1 VSPAIKLS
9 HESSKLVPSDRPEI
23 KPRWANAQAP
33 VAAEREF
40 PPPPSPLVAF
50 PFLVSTGSR
59 ALGAARVVV
68 SRPSSNKGALPVAKR
83 IEKQKR
89 RSGRSSDTDTAE
101 IIPLYKAKYAAE
113 RSPPPIR
120 PLNPNQAEYL
130 DALRSSPQVIV
141 LGPAG
146 TGKTWIAA
154 THAADLYRA
163 RQISKIIL
171 TRPNVPCGR
180 SLGFFPGSLE
190 EKFAPWAA
198 PVIEAIRD
206 RIGAAAYEIALKR
219 REIEMVPFEVMRGR
233 SWKDAFVLLDEAQ
246 NTTPAEIKM
255 FLTRIGE
262 DCTVVI
268 NGDVSQCDLDE
279 TSGLRVALDL
289 VAKRRLPVPVIEFT
303 LADIVRSGVCAMWV
317 RAFEEARV

>member
-1 VSPAIKLS
+1 MGDRERRRMPRKTGFRTV
-9 HESSKLVPSDRPEI
+9 VSDRLSI
-23 KPRWANAQAP
+23 
-33 VAAEREF
+33 
-40 PPPPSPLVAF
+40 PPH
-50 PFLVSTGSR
+50 STVSR
-59 ALGAARVVV
+59 AWAQRAALFRARFNEGA
-68 SRPSSNKGALPVAKR
+68 PPVTKR
-83 IEKQKR
+83 IDKQKR
-89 RSGRSSDTDTAE
+89 RSTRSANADTAE
-101 IIPLYKAKYAAE
+101 IIPLYKGKYSAE
-113 RSPPPIR
+113 RTPAPIR
-120 PLNPNQAEYL
+120 PLNAAQADYL
-130 DALRSSPQVIV
+130 DALRSSAQVIV

-163 RQISKIIL
+163 GQVRKIIL

-198 PVIEAIRD
+198 PVIEAIRE
-206 RIGAAAYEIALKR
+206 RIGAGAFDIALKR
-219 REIEMVPFEVMRGR
+219 GEIEMVPFEVMRGR

-279 TSGLRVALDL
+279 ESGLRVALDL

-303 LADIVRSGVCAMWV
+303 LADIVRSGICAMWV
-317 RAFEEARV
+317 RAFAEARV

>member
-1 VSPAIKLS
+1 MPRKTSFGAV
-9 HESSKLVPSDRPEI
+9 VSDRLSI
-23 KPRWANAQAP
+23 
-33 VAAEREF
+33 
-40 PPPPSPLVAF
+40 PSH
-50 PFLVSTGSR
+50 STVSR
-59 ALGAARVVV
+59 AWAQRAALFRAQFNEGA
-68 SRPSSNKGALPVAKR
+68 SPVTKR
-83 IEKQKR
+83 IDKQKR
-89 RSGRSSDTDTAE
+89 RSSRSSETAE
-101 IIPLYKAKYAAE
+101 IIPLYRAKYAAE
-113 RSPPPIR
+113 RLPPPIR
-120 PLNPNQAEYL
+120 PLNPTQADYL
-130 DALRSSPQVIV
+130 DALRSSAQVIV

-163 RQISKIIL
+163 RQVEKIIL

-198 PVIEAIRD
+198 PVIEAIRE
-206 RIGAAAYEIALKR
+206 RIGAAAFEIAVKR

-279 TSGLRVALDL
+279 QSGLSVALDL
-289 VAKRRLPVPVIEFT
+289 VAKRRLPVPVIEFA
-303 LADIVRSGVCAMWV
+303 LADIVRSGICAMWV